1 MKALVLKGRG
11 HIEYISKDIPSLS
24 DEHGVLLRPIL
35 VSPATYIQYGRD
47 HLKGKILR

>member
-24 DEHGVLLRPIL
+24 AFARSAFDGFM
-35 VSPATYIQYGRD
+35 D
-47 HLKGKILR
+47 